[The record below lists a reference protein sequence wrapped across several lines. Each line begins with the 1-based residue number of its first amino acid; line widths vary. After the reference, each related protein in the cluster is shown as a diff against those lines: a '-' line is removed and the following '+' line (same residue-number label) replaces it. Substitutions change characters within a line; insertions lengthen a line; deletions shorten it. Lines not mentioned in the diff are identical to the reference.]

1 MALSGSLTIVNFW
14 DSTHSHRI
22 TWTATQDIPN
32 NKSTVTAKFESK
44 FLSNFGNYEEQAG
57 ANKIRLAGT
66 TYTRST
72 YFKGTGN
79 NTWTTQFTAVKTIT
93 HNADGTA
100 KFKLGGQHR
109 VNNNP
114 GDYYYWNDVEFTL
127 NTIPRN
133 STIGTITG
141 NTLGQNVTVNINRA
155 STAYRH
161 VYRVFFPNTST
172 EKKSY
177 TNVAAGN
184 ASFSFTP
191 SVDWGSSIPGASSG
205 TAYIELQTYTD
216 DNVKIG
222 ATVTKSF
229 TLNVPGTGPIISNV
243 SVTEANPSVSSV
255 TSSFVQSMSRLN
267 ISFTAT
273 GQNGA
278 TVTSRKIVANG
289 QTFSGSSATTGTLNS
304 SGSNKPIQ
312 ITATDSRGNTTTYNT
327 TYDVVSYSAPYIAFL
342 SATRRSSPNTT
353 IDISYTA
360 NWGKIGT
367 STFRVTENG
376 TLFSTNTSNSST
388 GTYSRTV
395 TRTGKS
401 DTSSFTYVVTVTDAF
416 GAVASKSYTVGTGF
430 QELTIRPGV
439 GVGIGKIHEGG
450 ALDVGGNTYIAGS
463 LVVSNELGVDGNIW
477 EKGQPLSTIYAT
489 NSHVSDYYVPTTRT
503 INYKNLASNIILTA
517 ADVGAATTGHGHAS
531 TSISHLV
538 TYESGVAGVVARACL
553 DVVSLRFTYKP
564 TQTGFTLGIL
574 TMPVGYRPP
583 SLTAMA
589 VATTQTTAD
598 AARTCKAYIGSNGNV
613 NVIMSGTLPT
623 YELLFSVTYIL

>member
-1 MALSGSLTIVNFW
+1 MALSGQLTTVNFW
-14 DSTHSHRI
+14 DNTHSHRI
-22 TWTATQDIPN
+22 TWTAVQDIPN

-44 FLSNFGNYEEQAG
+44 FLSSFGNYEEQAG
-57 ANKIRLAGT
+57 TNKIRLAGS
-66 TYTRST
+66 TYTGP
-72 YFKGTGN
+72 YFKGVGN
-79 NTWTTQFTAVKTIT
+79 KTWTTQFTAVKTIT

-127 NTIPRN
+127 DTIPRN

-172 EKKSY
+172 EKQSY
-177 TNVAAGN
+177 TNVAAGD
-184 ASFSFTP
+184 ASFSFVP

-205 TAYIELQTYTD
+205 TAYIELQTYTSS
-216 DNVKIG
+216 NVKVG

-229 TLNVPGTGPIISNV
+229 TLKVPGTGPVISNV
-243 SVTEANPSVSSV
+243 SVTEANSKVSNV

-327 TYDVVSYSAPYIAFL
+327 TYNVVSYSAPYIALL

-376 TLFSTNTSNSST
+376 TLFSTNTSSSST

-430 QELTIRPGV
+430 QELTIRPGQ
-439 GVGIGKIHEGG
+439 GVGIGKIHEQG
-450 ALDVGGNTYIAGS
+450 ALDVQGNAYFSGNIYKGGTEIGS
-463 LVVSNELGVDGNIW
+463 L
-477 EKGQPLSTIYAT
+477 
-489 NSHVSDYYVPTTRT
+489 YVPTTRRV
-503 INYKNLASNIILTA
+503 NSKPLSSNINLTA

-531 TSISHLV
+531 TDLSHLV
-538 TYESGVAGVVARACL
+538 TYKSGVAGVDARACV

-564 TQTGFTLGIL
+564 TTTGFAQGIL
-574 TMPVGYRPP
+574 TMPVSYRPQAI
-583 SLTAMA
+583 TAIT
-589 VATTQTTAD
+589 VSTTQSTAD
-598 AARTCKAYIGSNGNV
+598 VARTCRAYIGTNGSV
-613 NVIMSGTLPT
+613 TVIMSGTLPT
-623 YELLFSVTYIL
+623 YELLFSVTYIS

>member
-1 MALSGSLTIVNFW
+1 MALSGSLTTINFW
-14 DSTHSHRI
+14 DNTHSHRI
-22 TWTATQDIPN
+22 IWTATQDVLN
-32 NKSTVTAKFESK
+32 NKSTVTAKFQSK
-44 FLSNFGNYEEQAG
+44 FSSSFGFYQEQAG

-66 TYTRST
+66 TFFGSST
-72 YFKGTGN
+72 FTGTGN

-114 GDYYYWNDVEFTL
+114 GDYHYWNDVEFTL
-127 NTIPRN
+127 DTIPRN
-133 STIGTITG
+133 STIGTISG
-141 NTLGQNVTVNINRA
+141 NTLGSPVTVNINRA

-161 VYRVFFPNTST
+161 VYRVFFPNSST

-177 TNVAAGN
+177 TNVEVGK
-184 ASFSFTP
+184 ASFTFTP
-191 SVDWGSSIPGASSG
+191 STDWGNSIPGSSSG

-243 SVTEANPSVSSV
+243 SVTEANWNVSNV
-255 TSSFVQSMSRLN
+255 TSSFVQSMSKLY

-327 TYDVVSYSAPYIAFL
+327 SYDVVSYSAPYISNFKAI
-342 SATRRSSPNTT
+342 RRSSPNTT
-353 IDISYTA
+353 IDVSYTA

-376 TLFSTNTSNSST
+376 TLVSTKTSSSST
-388 GTYSRTV
+388 GIYSNTV
-395 TRTGKS
+395 TRTGRS
-401 DTSSFTYVVTVTDAF
+401 DTSSFTYVVTVIDAF
-416 GAVASKSYTVGTGF
+416 GATASQSYVVSTGF
-430 QELTIRPGV
+430 QELTIRPKT
-439 GVGIGKIHEGG
+439 GVGIGKIHEQG
-450 ALDVGGNTYIAGS
+450 ALDVGGNAY
-463 LVVSNELGVDGNIW
+463 VSG
-477 EKGQPLSTIYAT
+477 TISEGGILLPNKYAAY
-489 NSHVSDYYVPTTRT
+489 SHSHSEYVPTTRT
-503 INYKNLASNIILTA
+503 INYKYLSSNIVLTA
-517 ADVGAATTGHGHAS
+517 SDVGAATSSHSHYS
-531 TSISHLV
+531 SNISSLV
-538 TYESGVAGVVARACL
+538 SSVSGVAGILARSCL
-553 DVVSLRFTYKP
+553 DIVYLRFTYKP
-564 TQTGFTLGIL
+564 TKTGFTTGVL
-574 TMPVGYRPP
+574 TMPSGYRPP
-583 SLTAMA
+583 AITA
-589 VATTQTTAD
+589 VTVSTTQATTD
-598 AARTCKAYIGSNGNV
+598 ASRSVKAYIGTNGSV
-613 NVIMSGTLPT
+613 AVIASGTLPK
-623 YELLFSVTYIL
+623 YELLFSVTYVV